1 MNVLALDVSNGRS
14 YVVLYKDRVC
24 QFEKEIKHNQE
35 GFTKLLELIKS
46 CETTPEV
53 VFEATGVYSRVV
65 ETFCQNHNIKYFLLN
80 PLEARKQTDSLRV
93 NKTDISDAHKLAQS
107 HYIHKRRDTQPFEE
121 NYQEMRQLSRW
132 YETNEQEI
140 KYARNQLHV
149 SLTLSFPEYEA
160 YFTNISSEFALEMI
174 RLFSHPD
181 LIKPLSRTKLR
192 NLILQSTSKNISK
205 ERALKKA
212 EELIY
217 LAEQS
222 YPAVPQQSIE
232 TRLTAHWADQLLRL
246 IQLKKQLQ
254 KELVENALR
263 FKEFYI
269 YKSFPGIG
277 DITAALLIAEL
288 GDITRFDNSK
298 QLNAYVGIDIQRYQ
312 SGNSGIYD
320 RISKRGNTLAR
331 KILYIVISNMI
342 RSQKA
347 GPNHIVNYYYR
358 AKEKPRAKKH
368 KVAVIGCMDRFL
380 KSIHYLVLHGQLYDY
395 KLSPQ

>member
-1 MNVLALDVSNGRS
+1 MDVLALDISNGRS
-14 YVVLYKDRVC
+14 YVVLYKDHIC
-24 QFEKEIKHNQE
+24 QFEKEVKHNQD
-35 GFTKLLELIKS
+35 GFTKILELIES

-53 VFEATGVYSRVV
+53 VFEATGAYSRVV
-65 ETFCQNHNIKYFLLN
+65 ETFCQNNDLKYSLLN

-93 NKTDISDAHKLAQS
+93 NKTDISDAHKLAQT
-107 HYIHKRRDTQPFEE
+107 HYVYTRRDTLPFEE
-121 NYQEMRQLSRW
+121 SYQEMRQFSRW
-132 YETNEQEI
+132 YEINEQEI
-140 KYARNQLHV
+140 KHARNQLHV
-149 SLTLSFPEYEA
+149 CLTLSFPEYEV

-174 RLFSHPD
+174 RLFPHPD
-181 LIKPLSRTKLR
+181 SIKPLSRTRMR

-212 EELIY
+212 EELIS
-217 LAEQS
+217 LAKQS
-222 YPAVPQQSIE
+222 YPAVLQQSIE
-232 TRLTAHWADQLLRL
+232 TRLTAHWADQLLQL
-246 IQLKKQLQ
+246 ILLKKQLQ
-254 KELVENALR
+254 EELIEHAQQ

-277 DITAALLIAEL
+277 DVTAALLIAEL
-288 GDITRFDNSK
+288 GDITRFDTPK

-312 SGNSGIYD
+312 SGNSGTYD

-331 KILYIVISNMI
+331 KILFIVVSNMI